1 MPFKCGAQ
9 LVKVKLIKY
18 LYYKNVPS
26 GLYLTMLLRPIIPGP
41 LASIN
46 PIFYKLEILKI
57 KDIFTL
63 QIAKFIYKSLS
74 GDTPENFHEWFKL
87 NCDSQH
93 TILDLTIQMLII

>member
-26 GLYLTMLLRPIIPGP
+26 GLYLTRLASP
-41 LASIN
+41 LASTN
-46 PIFYKLEILKI
+46 PMFYKLEILKI

-74 GDTPENFHEWFKL
+74 EDTP
-87 NCDSQH
+87 
-93 TILDLTIQMLII
+93 